1 MKPSTYVD
9 KLDDLFIT
17 DSEYGNALKSDVLT
31 CRPTVWQ
38 VDGDGGA
45 VVDTKRHMSGP
56 GDTVRNRLFPLSE
69 NGSALMRQRSECLDA
84 AGFRR
89 NVASGPVYEMHV
101 IGQAPDH
108 AGNVEIVIG
117 RNIVG
122 NDHGNF
128 IHRTR
133 SSKLLRRAFY
143 LSCLTFALSACATT
157 QKPPEIAYDDA
168 APAVQTIDPPSPV
181 TVVELPRPLPLPG
194 QMKPVDESRRAPE
207 PTDPTT
213 RVNQANAQARVQP
226 VRDGFI
232 NAMQIY
238 PYTGGALYQ
247 VYTAVG
253 QITDIALQPGET
265 LVGSGPVAAGDTV
278 RWIIGDTL
286 SGSGA
291 TQQVHILVKPTR
303 AELMTNLV
311 INTNMRTYHMELRST
326 ERTYMASVSWQYPQ
340 DQLIALRR
348 QNSQAEAAQ
357 PVASGVDLANVN
369 FRYAIEGDRAPWRPL
384 RAFDDGRQVFIEF
397 PRGIAQGEMPPLFVV
412 GPEGNTSELVNYR
425 VNGRYM
431 IVDRLFAAAELRFG
445 TGDNQKR
452 VRITRTDGRPAS

>member
-1 MKPSTYVD
+1 MRTAIASHVG
-9 KLDDLFIT
+9 I
-17 DSEYGNALKSDVLT
+17 AL
-31 CRPTVWQ
+31 
-38 VDGDGGA
+38 A
-45 VVDTKRHMSGP
+45 VI
-56 GDTVRNRLFPLSE
+56 
-69 NGSALMRQRSECLDA
+69 AL
-84 AGFRR
+84 AG
-89 NVASGPVYEMHV
+89 
-101 IGQAPDH
+101 
-108 AGNVEIVIG
+108 
-117 RNIVG
+117 
-122 NDHGNF
+122 
-128 IHRTR
+128 
-133 SSKLLRRAFY
+133 
-143 LSCLTFALSACATT
+143 CATT

-168 APAVQTIDPPSPV
+168 APAVQTVDAPAPV

-194 QMKPVDESRRAPE
+194 QMKPVEESRRAPE
-207 PTDPTT
+207 PTDPAA
-213 RVNQANAQARVQP
+213 RVNQANAAARIQP

-232 NAMQIY
+232 NAMQVY

-265 LVGSGPVAAGDTV
+265 LAGSGPVAAGDTV

-303 AELMTNLV
+303 AELMTNLI
-311 INTNMRTYHMELRST
+311 INTNLRTYHMELRST
-326 ERTYMASVSWQYPQ
+326 ERTYMASVAWQYPQ

-369 FRYAIEGDRAPWRPL
+369 FRYAIDGDRAPWRPL

-425 VNGRYM
+425 VRGRHM

-445 TGDNQKR
+445 TGDTQRR

>member
-1 MKPSTYVD
+1 
-9 KLDDLFIT
+9 
-17 DSEYGNALKSDVLT
+17 
-31 CRPTVWQ
+31 
-38 VDGDGGA
+38 
-45 VVDTKRHMSGP
+45 
-56 GDTVRNRLFPLSE
+56 
-69 NGSALMRQRSECLDA
+69 MRQRPSL
-84 AGFRR
+84 
-89 NVASGPVYEMHV
+89 
-101 IGQAPDH
+101 
-108 AGNVEIVIG
+108 
-117 RNIVG
+117 
-122 NDHGNF
+122 
-128 IHRTR
+128 
-133 SSKLLRRAFY
+133 SSNCR
-143 LSCLTFALSACATT
+143 
-157 QKPPEIAYDDA
+157 
-168 APAVQTIDPPSPV
+168 V
-181 TVVELPRPLPLPG
+181 PLPLPG
-194 QMKPVDESRRAPE
+194 QMKPVEQSRRAPE
-207 PTDPTT
+207 PTDPAA
-213 RVNQANAQARVQP
+213 RVNQANAAARIQP

-232 NAMQIY
+232 NAMQVY

-303 AELMTNLV
+303 TELMTNLI

-340 DQLIALRR
+340 DQLIVLRR

-357 PVASGVDLANVN
+357 PIASGVDLANVN

-425 VNGRYM
+425 VRGRHM

-445 TGDNQKR
+445 TGDTQRR